1 MFILAISTSPV
12 LFSMQQDCGL
22 NDFFAKLADRIYC
35 EAECSGSSEKISQL
49 LQDATK
55 EFAEILD
62 NRKPSKESTESIM
75 HYIAR
80 TGTPGMLYRF
90 EQTEHF
96 NGFDN
101 IDKETSGTPLISAA
115 LSGNIDLVKALLA
128 KGADPSQK
136 ITRMVDGEPMILTPQ
151 IAALKLPEV
160 ISLGGFGAFA
170 TMISLA
176 ARYQNYPYDN
186 ALIQRLGNSAG
197 ILAPFHMCEQL
208 IRAAQN
214 LPK

>member
-1 MFILAISTSPV
+1 MKLSE
-12 LFSMQQDCGL
+12 LLMQQDCGL
-22 NDFFAKLADRIYC
+22 NNLFENLRNDINLSTDNFSTKGINQ
-35 EAECSGSSEKISQL
+35 S
-49 LQDATK
+49 LQDFTK
-55 EFAEILD
+55 QFVKILD
-62 NRKPSKESTESIM
+62 TCTPSKALTELMM

-115 LSGNIDLVKALLA
+115 LSGNIDSVKALLA
-128 KGADPSQK
+128 QGADPSQK